1 MAVPNLWR
9 TKQQRYRLQAE
20 ICLHCEQAIFP
31 PREVCPH
38 CQRSVN
44 EQAGS
49 ARFSLP
55 SLLPFASASGVAT
68 PVGAD

>member
-20 ICLHCEQAIFP
+20 VCVHCEQVIFP

-38 CQRSVN
+38 CRHSS
-44 EQAGS
+44 EDQADS
-49 ARFSLP
+49 TPFALS
-55 SLLPFASASGVAT
+55 SLLPFSSTNGLAA